1 MVFRVGPNV
10 AWLRNR
16 AASASLNTNVVGF
29 DSGSG
34 AGVESVGGAA
44 TGAGLVFA
52 AGAEEPPPPPPQAT
66 SNKTKIADTNDLIK

>member
-1 MVFRVGPNV
+1 MVVRVGPNV

-16 AASASLNTNVVGF
+16 AASASLNTNIAGF

-44 TGAGLVFA
+44 TGAGLVSA
-52 AGAEEPPPPPPQAT
+52 AGAEEPPPPPQAT

>member
-1 MVFRVGPNV
+1 M
-10 AWLRNR
+10 
-16 AASASLNTNVVGF
+16 
-29 DSGSG
+29 
-34 AGVESVGGAA
+34 GGAA